1 MTQRSVHR
9 LIAARIKRLRNER
22 GWSAAKLAEEMTA
35 AGVRWDRSIVANFEN
50 GRRSYVTAEELVAL
64 GEVLDVAPAA
74 LLLPPDTDSVAEVA
88 MFAGQM
94 LRGPFRL
101 EINAD
106 ADGVTDWTLG
116 GSSARKVDRRGETE
130 ASLRGLNERDSGG

>member
-1 MTQRSVHR
+1 
-9 LIAARIKRLRNER
+9 
-22 GWSAAKLAEEMTA
+22 MTA

-50 GRRSYVTAEELVAL
+50 GRRSYVTAEELVTL

-74 LLLPPDTDSVAEVA
+74 LLLPADVDSVAEVA

-94 LRGPFRL
+94 LRGPFHL
-101 EINAD
+101 EVNAD

-116 GSSARKVDRRGETE
+116 GSTRKTGKRSE
-130 ASLRGLNERDSGG
+130 AEAGLRDLDKDDSEG